1 MGLATAEKVSIS
13 FPVANLIAFCVA
25 CVGLVL
31 SLVWIMMAKGSKA
44 WYEHYEKAIEA
55 FELYNRCA
63 LKMDAPAKGIIDIH
77 KETGFEK
84 PETSSWLWN
93 TKGGAYSVAKINIVI
108 GHISAVIWIGLIVI
122 HLVINQKG
130 VKTSSEMMKFIEAKC
145 DVSTMIF
152 SFVIMLLLFWLYSN
166 HSIRSSFLK
175 DAK

>member
-1 MGLATAEKVSIS
+1 MGLATSDKATIP
-13 FPVANLIAFCVA
+13 FPVANIVAFSIA

-44 WYEHYEKAIEA
+44 WYEHYEHAIKA
-55 FELYNRCA
+55 FEQNQNAA
-63 LKMDAPAKGIIDIH
+63 LERDALFGRTMEIH
-77 KETGFEK
+77 NEFGFEK

-108 GHISAVIWIGLIVI
+108 GHISAVIWIGLIAI
-122 HLVINQKG
+122 HLMITQKG
-130 VKTSSEMMKFIEAKC
+130 FKTSAETMKFIEAKC